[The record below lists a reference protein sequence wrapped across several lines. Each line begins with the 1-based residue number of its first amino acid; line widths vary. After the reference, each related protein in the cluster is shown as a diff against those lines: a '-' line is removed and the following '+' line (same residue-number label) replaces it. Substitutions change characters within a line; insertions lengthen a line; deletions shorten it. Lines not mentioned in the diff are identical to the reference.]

1 MRLIAGLAGGEV
13 GFAFREARAR
23 PERAAGE
30 HRRDVRGVRVDRELD
45 RLLIAGART
54 RSARRRRFQLVE
66 PPLLV
71 VLVEALLQPRRPKRR
86 VADRGE
92 LAFDLLAAIGVFAR

>member
-30 HRRDVRGVRVDRELD
+30 PVATSVVCAS
-45 RLLIAGART
+45 IASWIA
-54 RSARRRRFQLVE
+54 S
-66 PPLLV
+66 
-71 VLVEALLQPRRPKRR
+71 
-86 VADRGE
+86 
-92 LAFDLLAAIGVFAR
+92 